1 MVPLMVKV
9 CAATPAVV
17 DAGESVVIVG
27 TRLFTV
33 KLTEF
38 EALPPGMGFVTTT
51 GKVPAVAWS
60 PTVSWI
66 VNFTA
71 LTNAAMCATPL

>member
-9 CAATPAVV
+9 CAAAAAVAEV
-17 DAGESVVIVG
+17 GESVVIVG
-27 TRLFTV
+27 TRLLTV

-38 EALPPGMGFVTTT
+38 EAPPPGMGFVTTT

-60 PTVSWI
+60 LAVSWI

-71 LTNAAMCATPL
+71 LTNVAV